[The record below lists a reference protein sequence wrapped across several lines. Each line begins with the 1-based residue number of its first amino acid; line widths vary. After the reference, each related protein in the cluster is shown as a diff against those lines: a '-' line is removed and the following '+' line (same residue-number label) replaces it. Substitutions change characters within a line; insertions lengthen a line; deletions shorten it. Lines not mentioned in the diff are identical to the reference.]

1 MSSPGATA
9 RSLPS
14 SMRYCE
20 ALTRRRA
27 RNFWYGI
34 RLLPPAKRHALA
46 AVYALARRVDD
57 VGDGPWPAEEKRA
70 LLDRIQ
76 ASLER
81 IDPGSADPVLAALG
95 VARRGF
101 PIPIA
106 AFRDLIDGVRMDV
119 DGAIYETFDDLVV
132 YCRRVAGSIGRL
144 SLAVFGSKRI
154 GEAVPL
160 ADDLGV
166 AMQITNILRDV
177 REDVG
182 SGRLYLPGE
191 DMARF
196 GCSMADLTGP
206 ASPQTEALLR
216 HQVVRARSWF
226 ARGMRLLPLLDRR
239 SAACAGAM
247 AGIYARLLDRIEARP
262 GEVLDRQISL
272 PSWEKAWAG
281 ALALLGGGWSPSRA
295 TRAAMA
301 AGLGG
306 ETA

>member
-1 MSSPGATA
+1 
-9 RSLPS
+9 
-14 SMRYCE
+14 MRYCE
-20 ALTRRRA
+20 DLTRRRA

-57 VGDGPWPAEEKRA
+57 VGDGPWPVGEKGAR
-70 LLDRIQ
+70 LDRIQ
-76 ASLER
+76 ASLEE
-81 IDPGSADPVLAALG
+81 IDPASSDPVLAALG
-95 VARRGF
+95 LARRGF
-101 PIPIA
+101 PIPVA

-119 DGAIYETFDDLVV
+119 DGATYETFADLTI

-144 SLAVFGSKRI
+144 SLSVFGSNRM

-177 REDVG
+177 REDV
-182 SGRLYLPGE
+182 SAGRLYLPAE

-196 GCSMADLTGP
+196 ACSPADLRGP
-206 ASPQTEALLR
+206 ASPGAEALLR

-262 GEVLDRQISL
+262 GDVLDRRISL

-281 ALALLGGGWSPSRA
+281 TLALLGGGRSPNRA
-295 TRAAMA
+295 TRGAVSG
-301 AGLGG
+301 GLGG
-306 ETA
+306 EAA

>member
-1 MSSPGATA
+1 VTSPGRAV
-9 RSLPS
+9 RSMPS

-57 VGDGPWPAEEKRA
+57 VGDGTWPADEKRA
-70 LLDRIQ
+70 RLDRIL

-81 IDPGSADPVLAALG
+81 IDPTSPDPVLAALG
-95 VARRGF
+95 LVRRDF
-101 PIPIA
+101 PIPVM
-106 AFRDLIDGVRMDV
+106 AFRDLIEGVRMDV
-119 DGAIYETFDDLVV
+119 DGATYETFDDLAV

-144 SLAVFGSKRI
+144 SLAVFGSNRMD
-154 GEAVPL
+154 EAVPL

-177 REDVG
+177 REDVA
-182 SGRLYLPGE
+182 SGRFYVPAE

-196 GCSMADLTGP
+196 ACSRSDLRGP
-206 ASPQTEALLR
+206 ASPQAEALIGY
-216 HQVVRARSWF
+216 QVARARSWF
-226 ARGMRLLPLLDRR
+226 ARGMRLLSLLDRR

-247 AGIYARLLDRIEARP
+247 AGIYTRLLDQIEARP

-281 ALALLGGGWSPSRA
+281 ALAILRRGRPPNRA
-295 TRAAMA
+295 TRGTMP
-301 AGLGG
+301 AGLRG
-306 ETA
+306 EAA